1 MVSMA
6 VVLLRVTDQPFRGR
20 VQGVRMLAVY
30 GLPVGLLLTGGLIE
44 WLGFGVA
51 VALISALGVLSTIF
65 IGIRWRATI
74 WR

>member
-1 MVSMA
+1 M
-6 VVLLRVTDQPFRGR
+6 TDQPFRGR